1 MTVPGVGPALSV
13 AWWAGLGTLKTL
25 LFLLFGGSDR
35 VHPDSFGFGVER
47 PCDSHLFSGEL
58 LRRLLVTKCVDFL
71 AVVQNVQG
79 AVDADAGDGALGVGG
94 SHPHRGVPGLGA
106 HVIRDDAGERL
117 PAGSSER
124 CSGKQT
130 DDQVFHA
137 R

>member
-71 AVVQNVQG
+71 AVVQNKVR
-79 AVDADAGDGALGVGG
+79 AMRADAGKRALGVCR
-94 SHPHRGVPGLGA
+94 SHPHAR
-106 HVIRDDAGERL
+106 VIAGRTHAVGNRAGEGL
-117 PAGSSER
+117 LLCLCCGQ
-124 CSGKQT
+124 GG
-130 DDQVFHA
+130 DDEEAEEQ
-137 R
+137 